1 MKNILTEPIKNPERF
16 LCKKLDKAYIE
27 QAISKVLKKI
37 DIMMERFGERFP
49 FCASENGKYEVIE
62 NIEWTTG
69 FWTGML
75 HLAYEYTGNEK
86 YRALADK
93 HVLSFKERIEQ
104 SIRKQNGK
112 KSRVGSCRFFMYALF
127 KKCRHYSSM
136 GRFKRS

>member
-86 YRALADK
+86 YRACGQTRA
-93 HVLSFKERIEQ
+93 FI
-104 SIRKQNGK
+104 
-112 KSRVGSCRFFMYALF
+112 
-127 KKCRHYSSM
+127 
-136 GRFKRS
+136 